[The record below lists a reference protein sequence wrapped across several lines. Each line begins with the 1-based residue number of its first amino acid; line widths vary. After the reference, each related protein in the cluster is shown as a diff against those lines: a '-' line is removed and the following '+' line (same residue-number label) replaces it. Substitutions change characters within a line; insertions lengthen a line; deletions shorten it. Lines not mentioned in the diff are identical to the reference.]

1 MRVSL
6 DDERIVDTWI
16 VSPTAT
22 KNLFE
27 HTQRF
32 FVNRAEFVRVRI
44 EWLSFCAK
52 SRAIHLEWRREDELA
67 FAPIPA
73 SSLFDPIYNVFEYE
87 EPILTFRI
95 NRYLSNRVLLDT
107 VFVNSV
113 FNRLDPVSRYDSRYD
128 SSSNSKKSCYNS
140 TESCYNS
147 TESCYNSTQSCHHS
161 TLSRSDASPFSPSPS
176 SSAHHSPLLLFST
189 ADPLPQ
195 GVSLDPYEGT
205 LSGYPTLEQSAQP
218 IRVRLSIQ
226 YENRSEEFQTLV
238 AISIIGS
245 FV

>member
-1 MRVSL
+1 M
-6 DDERIVDTWI
+6 DTWI

-73 SSLFDPIYNVFEYE
+73 SSLFDAIYNVFEYE

-107 VFVNSV
+107 VFVDSV
-113 FNRLDPVSRYDSRYD
+113 FNRLDPVSRYVILHRILMNLVITPLNLVITPLNLVITPPNLVIIPLSLARTLLRFPRPRPPPLTTLRF
-128 SSSNSKKSCYNS
+128 SSSPPRTRSPRAFRWTPTRARCRG
-140 TESCYNS
+140 TPPW
-147 TESCYNSTQSCHHS
+147 
-161 TLSRSDASPFSPSPS
+161 SRARSPSASASPSSTRTAARSSRRSSPSPS
-176 SSAHHSPLLLFST
+176 S
-189 ADPLPQ
+189 
-195 GVSLDPYEGT
+195 GVSFEGC
-205 LSGYPTLEQSAQP
+205 GHVQ
-218 IRVRLSIQ
+218 
-226 YENRSEEFQTLV
+226 
-238 AISIIGS
+238 
-245 FV
+245 